1 MSSLST
7 WFGWRVDASSEELP
21 VIFPLQLAKKD
32 FIEIDVLNIYQKI
45 LTDVLERT
53 QGIPQDIQALLW
65 DSCIQSESKDGLVTM
80 LAKAMSEKKPLFIVY
95 EPALKLVRKATTDE
109 ESLIREDYKVK
120 GESTV
125 GIYLSFEKY
134 HRTDMVRLYSALEY
148 YTVSSLNKQSN
159 LSAAIQFKMSDLRT
173 STGLIDKAEVKAQA
187 KTIAG
192 ALANGGDILLDAK
205 DEIITSTPQLDAINQ
220 SIEFLNEKRAFYLGM
235 PKSYISG
242 DQTGGIGSTGEGDVK
257 ATERGLKNYFFSI
270 IKPVMRAVFGLEVT
284 YKSQDFRMID
294 KALNALQSFSL
305 VDDELLSLDQKKLII
320 DRLFDI
326 EAESSDQV

>member
-80 LAKAMSEKKPLFIVY
+80 LAKAMSEKKALFIVY
-95 EPALKLVRKATTDE
+95 EPALKLVRRATTDE
-109 ESLIREDYKVK
+109 ESVIREDYKAK
-120 GESTV
+120 GESAL
-125 GIYLSFEKY
+125 GIYVSFEKY

-235 PKSYISG
+235 PKSYVIG
-242 DQTGGIGSTGEGDVK
+242 EQTGGIGSTGEGDVK

-270 IKPVMRAVFGLEVT
+270 IKPVMRAVFGLDVT

-326 EAESSDQV
+326 EADSSDQV